1 MNKREAIIE
10 DHKEM
15 LKIRKGSI
23 RRFWSNRHKDPAHMR
38 YLVTQAQFHKHM
50 IEQVSSL
57 PDMKEF
63 YMQEQTLWE
72 GR

>member
-15 LKIRKGSI
+15 LEIRKGSI
-23 RRFWSNRHKDPAHMR
+23 KRFWSKRHKDPNHMR
-38 YLVTQAQFHKHM
+38 WLVEQAQFHKHM

-57 PDMKEF
+57 PDMKSFVET
-63 YMQEQTLWE
+63 ETLIGGW
-72 GR
+72 